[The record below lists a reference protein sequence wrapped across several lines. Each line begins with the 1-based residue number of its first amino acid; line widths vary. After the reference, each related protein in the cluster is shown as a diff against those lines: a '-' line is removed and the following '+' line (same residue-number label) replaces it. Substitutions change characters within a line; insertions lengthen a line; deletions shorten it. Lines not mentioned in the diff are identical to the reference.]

1 MKTLQNKPTPSN
13 GNLVAVKSDDLQE
26 GGVYL
31 FVSVDM
37 VNSTEFKNKE
47 PRWQFVMHQ
56 FYKKVVEELRSVCPR
71 FNVWKYIGDEV
82 TFWRHVDASDNLV
95 HLVRGLHDALA
106 RICHALDDIEIQHGI
121 RTTNV
126 ISAKSTVWSA
136 SADFVR
142 DSNIKGDHGLVF
154 HHANRIIEEDHIIS
168 LAAGGA
174 SHESK
179 VFDFIGPEIDIG
191 FRISHFA
198 QRGFLL
204 VSAGVAYLLLQQS
217 RAIDQITKH
226 LKIVHFEKLKGV
238 WGGRKYPIIW
248 YADTWENV
256 DSRFYYD
263 ERFENPLVA
272 KICRGEFD
280 EITSIGD
287 ILAQSNHIEH
297 MLSARKLLRV

>member
-1 MKTLQNKPTPSN
+1 MNMPQTKLSTAADALEAVASN
-13 GNLVAVKSDDLQE
+13 GPDE

-56 FYKKVVEELRSVCPR
+56 FYRKVVSELRSVCPR

-82 TFWRHVDASDNLV
+82 TFWRHVGATDNLA
-95 HLVRGLHDALA
+95 HLVRGVYDALA
-106 RICHALDDIEIQHGI
+106 KICQSLDDIEVHHGI
-121 RTTNV
+121 KTTNV
-126 ISAKSTVWSA
+126 ISAKSTVWIA

-142 DSNIKGDHGLVF
+142 DANLKRDHGLAF
-154 HHANRIIEEDHIIS
+154 RHANRIIEEDHIIS
-168 LAAGGA
+168 LVSGGGSQEIKA
-174 SHESK
+174 
-179 VFDFIGPEIDIG
+179 FDFIGPEIDIG

-204 VSAGVAYLLLQQS
+204 VSAGVAYLMVQQS
-217 RAIDQITKH
+217 RAVDHIGQH
-226 LKIVHFEKLKGV
+226 LKIVHYEKLKGV

-256 DSRFYYD
+256 ESRFYYD
-263 ERFENPLVA
+263 ERLDNEVVA
-272 KICRGEFD
+272 KVCRGEFD
-280 EITSIGD
+280 EITSIAG
-287 ILAQSNHIEH
+287 ILAQTNHIEH
-297 MLSARKLLRV
+297 MRAACKLLNV